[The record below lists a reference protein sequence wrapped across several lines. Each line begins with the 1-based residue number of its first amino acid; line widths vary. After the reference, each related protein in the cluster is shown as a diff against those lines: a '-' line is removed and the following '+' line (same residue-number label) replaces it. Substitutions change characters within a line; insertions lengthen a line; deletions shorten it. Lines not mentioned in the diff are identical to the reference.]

1 MAKYHLT
8 ARVMELSEDI
18 AAFLEQV
25 KKIRADEKMQMSLLL
40 VKVQMLKDRGALLEK
55 DLEEV
60 SQSHPDLSLTAMQLA
75 ASVRNEMNALEGVA
89 EALKSA
95 DRTGALL
102 KEAEA
107 QAALEE
113 LKRRSHAE
121 EDQS

>member
-1 MAKYHLT
+1 
-8 ARVMELSEDI
+8 
-18 AAFLEQV
+18 
-25 KKIRADEKMQMSLLL
+25 
-40 VKVQMLKDRGALLEK
+40 
-55 DLEEV
+55 
-60 SQSHPDLSLTAMQLA
+60 MQLA

-89 EALKSA
+89 EALNSA

>member
-25 KKIRADEKMQMSLLL
+25 KKIKADEKMQMSLLL
-40 VKVQMLKDRGALLEK
+40 VKAQMLKDRGALLEK
-55 DLEEV
+55 DLDEV
-60 SQSHPDLSLTAMQLA
+60 AQSHPEISLTALQLA
-75 ASVRNEMNALEGVA
+75 ASVRNEMNALDGVS
-89 EALKSA
+89 EALKHA

-121 EDQS
+121 KN